1 MSREEREAQ
10 ARKVMTEEIVEFA
23 AELRTVQKKSMHVDP
38 AQVRALWERAAII
51 EALASDPQFQPTVE
65 PALAAAQ
72 QEVRKAPVALTL
84 ANLQNATGLLRDAA
98 LANTHFKDKKVVPFL
113 AAGWAPGAPPWRPSC
128 LGTAATDK
136 QGGTTVDAA
145 AVAAAVLD
153 RGPEHAL
160 GVVQHAFD
168 SAVHLLLAAQ
178 VYAAASEEDPVLRTA
193 LVQQLLHRADT
204 VAAADAGAGGSNSPS
219 VPLAP
224 LLDVAEDCPEL
235 CAALATATATIRCM
249 YGAEHPLVR
258 DCVTN
263 AGPLFE
269 SKLNEMFSV
278 P

>member
-10 ARKVMTEEIVEFA
+10 ARKEMTEEIVDFA
-23 AELRTVQKKSMHVDP
+23 AELRTVQKKSMHLDP
-38 AQVRALWERAAII
+38 AQVRALWERAVSI

-193 LVQQLLHRADT
+193 LVQQLLHRADA

-249 YGAEHPLVR
+249 YGAAHPLVR
-258 DCVTN
+258 DCVAN
-263 AGPLFE
+263 AGPLLE